1 MTIQD
6 VLNKRRGSDD
16 HLPGT
21 PSSPK
26 PTAEQQA
33 EFRRKLEETA
43 RELKGVPLSG
53 ERKSAMDE
61 AMRRH
66 MRKYN
71 SAT

>member
-33 EFRRKLEETA
+33 EFRRKLERV
-43 RELKGVPLSG
+43 RELKGVPLSD

-66 MRKYN
+66 KRKYN

>member
-26 PTAEQQA
+26 PTAEEQA
-33 EFRRKLEETA
+33 EFRRKLERV
-43 RELKGVPLSG
+43 RELKGVPLSD

>member
-6 VLNKRRGSDD
+6 VLNKRRGGDD

-21 PSSPK
+21 VCPK
-26 PTAEQQA
+26 PAAEQQA
-33 EFRRKLEETA
+33 EFRRKLERV
-43 RELKGVPLSG
+43 RELKGVPLSD

>member
-33 EFRRKLEETA
+33 EFRRKLERV
-43 RELKGVPLSG
+43 RELKGVPLSD

-71 SAT
+71 SAA

>member
-33 EFRRKLEETA
+33 EFRRKLERV
-43 RELKGVPLSG
+43 RELKGVPLSD

>member
-6 VLNKRRGSDD
+6 VLNKRHGGGG

-21 PSSPK
+21 VCPK

-33 EFRRKLEETA
+33 EFRRKLEETE

-53 ERKSAMDE
+53 ERKSVMDE